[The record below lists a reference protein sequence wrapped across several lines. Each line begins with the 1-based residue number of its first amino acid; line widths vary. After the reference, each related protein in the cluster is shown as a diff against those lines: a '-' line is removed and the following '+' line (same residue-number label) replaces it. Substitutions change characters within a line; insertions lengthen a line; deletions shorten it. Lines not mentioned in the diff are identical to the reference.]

1 MNKSIQ
7 LIYEVHIQVS
17 ISERKTVIFMQ
28 KPNDK
33 KNLNEIEIE
42 NNNNDIQETTTVEF
56 DMTFI
61 NEFVERIQN
70 MCREDIIF
78 TNCLKTMGRNNL
90 YFTQLHKTHATI
102 KNSNTI
108 AEIISKYTGDN
119 VDRPLIRELLEMAII
134 NTETIN
140 KINTLAS
147 IFE

>member
-1 MNKSIQ
+1 MPNTNKPI
-7 LIYEVHIQVS
+7 
-17 ISERKTVIFMQ
+17 
-28 KPNDK
+28 DK
-33 KNLNEIEIE
+33 KNLNEIE
-42 NNNNDIQETTTVEF
+42 NNINDIQETTTIEF
-56 DMTFI
+56 DMSFI

-70 MCREDIIF
+70 MCHEDIIF

-90 YFTQLHKTHATI
+90 YFTQLHKTHAAI

-108 AEIISKYTGDN
+108 TAIISKYTGDN
-119 VDRPLIRELLEMAII
+119 DDRNHIRELLEMAII

>member
-1 MNKSIQ
+1 MPNTNKPID
-7 LIYEVHIQVS
+7 
-17 ISERKTVIFMQ
+17 Q
-28 KPNDK
+28 KD
-33 KNLNEIEIE
+33 LNEIE
-42 NNNNDIQETTTVEF
+42 NNINIDDIQETTTVEF

-90 YFTQLHKTHATI
+90 YFTQLHKTHAHQ

-108 AEIISKYTGDN
+108 SEIISKYTGDN
-119 VDRPLIRELLEMAII
+119 DDRRYIRELLEMAII